1 MAERN
6 DAARRVKVLIDYIEN
21 TDTGILTDESKA
33 NIKLWLLWISEG
45 KDSTTMMQWFPVI
58 KAIFGHYIA
67 ALQERIDQKK
77 FQVDK
82 TAAQSRKA
90 LANSSASKITEAAAK
105 AEATLYPGYE
115 AVRNEL
121 AALER
126 LHGFLSSV
134 NAGIDSDLIMS
145 FGHNQR
151 LEMRQDT

>member
-6 DAARRVKVLIDYIEN
+6 EASRRVKVLIDYIEK
-21 TDTGILTDESKA
+21 TDTSILTAESKA
-33 NIKLWLLWISEG
+33 NITDWLLWFSEG

-77 FQVDK
+77 FQVDR

-90 LANSSASKITEAAAK
+90 LEKSSASKVTEAAAK
-105 AEATLYPGYE
+105 AEALLYPGYE
-115 AVRNEL
+115 AARTEL
-121 AALER
+121 SALER

-134 NAGIDSDLIMS
+134 NAGINPDLIMS